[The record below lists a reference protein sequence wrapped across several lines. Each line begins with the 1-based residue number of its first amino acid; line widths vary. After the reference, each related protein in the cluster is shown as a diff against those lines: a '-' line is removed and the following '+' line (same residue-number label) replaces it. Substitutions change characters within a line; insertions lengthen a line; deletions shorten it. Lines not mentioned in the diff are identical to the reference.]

1 VKIAASERGDFTMNP
16 STTWPLRRRDV
27 LLGAAGALA
36 SPLMSL
42 AATRDSGSAV
52 QALAERYFGQLCEL
66 DPFWASTL
74 GLATPQQATRLP
86 MTIAP
91 AERARADAMRRR
103 TLAALQGIDLHRP
116 SDNDR
121 VAADVL
127 RHHANDA
134 LESSRFPEHLL
145 PLTHMPGSSPLFMMA
160 TAADSGLSRF
170 ASVDD
175 HQHHLQRLQALPAW
189 CAQAGVNLREGVR
202 RGVVLPTVILER
214 LLPMLR
220 TMATPDIEKNP
231 FAEPMHRMPPKLPD
245 DTRQQLVQ
253 RYRAV
258 VGREVV
264 PAVARLADLVQREVL
279 PHGRTTAGHGG
290 LPDGAA
296 WYAQRVRSS
305 TTTSMTPKEIHA
317 LGLEEVARLRAEMAK
332 VQAKYGFDGSLL
344 DFLVWHDKRPE
355 ARPFRSEREVLDAY
369 AALNERI
376 APQLTSLFGRAPKAP
391 LVIRAEPELTR
402 DTASDHYDPPSPD
415 GARPGT
421 FYAVI
426 TDPSAYATPRMT
438 TLFLHEGQPGHH
450 YQMAL
455 AQELPLTRLQ
465 RFWFYD
471 SFGEGWA
478 LYAETLGH
486 ALGLY
491 EDPNAY
497 LGHLSLA
504 MLRAARL
511 VVDTGL
517 HDQGWSRERAMEY
530 LQARTG
536 FDARS
541 VRAQI
546 ERYMVAP
553 GQALSYAVGRIRIES
568 LRDRARA
575 AFGARFSLADFHDQ
589 VLGSGSVPLAVLG
602 SKIERWIAA
611 GGAAH

>member
-1 VKIAASERGDFTMNP
+1 MTA
-16 STTWPLRRRDV
+16 TTPWPLRRRD
-27 LLGAAGALA
+27 LLLIGAGALA
-36 SPLMSL
+36 NPLQSL
-42 AATRDSGSAV
+42 AAPRHDAGAAV
-52 QALAERYFGQLCEL
+52 RTLADRYFAELCEL

-86 MTIAP
+86 MTIVP

-103 TLAALQGIDLHRP
+103 TLAALQAIDLRQL

-121 VAADVL
+121 VAAEVL

-134 LESSRFPEHLL
+134 LELGRFPEHLL
-145 PLTHMPGSSPLFMMA
+145 PLNHMPGSSPLFMMA

-170 ASVDD
+170 ASADD
-175 HQHHLQRLQALPAW
+175 HQRHLQRLQALPAW
-189 CAQAGVNLREGVR
+189 CEQAGANLREGVR
-202 RGVVLPTVILER
+202 RGVVLPSVILER

-220 TMATPDIEKNP
+220 TMAAPELDKNP
-231 FAEPMHRMPPKLPD
+231 FAEPMRRIPRELPD
-245 DTRQQLVQ
+245 GERQQLMQ
-253 RYRAV
+253 RYREV
-258 VGREVV
+258 VGRSVV
-264 PAVARLADLVQREVL
+264 PAVARLADVVQREVL
-279 PHGRTTAGHGG
+279 PHGRATAGHGA

-305 TTTSMTPKEIHA
+305 TTTAMTPREIHA
-317 LGLEEVARLRAEMAK
+317 LGLDEVARLRGEMAK
-332 VQAKYGFDGSLL
+332 VQAHYGFDGSLL

-376 APQLTSLFGRAPKAP
+376 APQLTALFGRAPKAP

-426 TDPSAYATPRMT
+426 TDAAAYATPRMT

-491 EDPNAY
+491 DDPNAY

-530 LQARTG
+530 LQAQTG
-536 FDARS
+536 FSPRD

-546 ERYMVAP
+546 ERYMVSP

-575 AFGARFSLADFHDQ
+575 AFGARFSLADFHDR
-589 VLGSGSVPLAVLG
+589 VLGSGALPLAVLA

-611 GGAAH
+611 GSSAH